1 MGVTEGSGVVRA
13 GTTNESGLNRRT
25 HSSSSSVSGVV
36 AAGFGLAGLARR
48 DSEVSGKERGDVVIG
63 DGERGRKREGD
74 EEGGQMQGTKK
85 KRRVAPMLVN
95 APAAAVSPSE
105 SAVSGTMDP
114 PSVPPSAE
122 P

>member
-1 MGVTEGSGVVRA
+1 VSAGS
-13 GTTNESGLNRRT
+13 
-25 HSSSSSVSGVV
+25 
-36 AAGFGLAGLARR
+36 ARR
-48 DSEVSGKERGDVVIG
+48 DSEVSERDVERADAVM
-63 DGERGRKREGD
+63 GELEKGRKREGD
-74 EEGGQMQGTKK
+74 EEGGQMQGAKK

-95 APAAAVSPSE
+95 VSAVVESPSE